1 MAKTALRVK
10 AARKPKFAVRG
21 YTRCQRCGRPKA
33 VYRKFGLCRIC
44 LREMAHRG
52 ELPGRD
58 QVQLVTPTTILDGL
72 DTRLA
77 RSPHSTTRAERC
89 RSPGKPRRGRNTNTM
104 TMTDPIAD
112 MLTRL
117 RNANQAY
124 HDAVTMPY
132 SKLKAGV
139 ADILQQEGYITS
151 YKVDE
156 PVEGAVGKTLT
167 LTLKYGQNRERS
179 IAGIRRISKPGLRVY
194 AKSSGLPKVLGGLG
208 IAIISTS
215 QGLLTDRQANQKG
228 VGGEVLA
235 YVW

>member
-1 MAKTALRVK
+1 
-10 AARKPKFAVRG
+10 
-21 YTRCQRCGRPKA
+21 
-33 VYRKFGLCRIC
+33 
-44 LREMAHRG
+44 
-52 ELPGRD
+52 
-58 QVQLVTPTTILDGL
+58 
-72 DTRLA
+72 
-77 RSPHSTTRAERC
+77 
-89 RSPGKPRRGRNTNTM
+89 M

-139 ADILQQEGYITS
+139 AEILKQEGYITS
-151 YKVDE
+151 FEVDE
-156 PVEGAVGKTLT
+156 SAEGVVGKTLT
-167 LTLKYGQNRERS
+167 VTLKYGQNRERS

-194 AKSSGLPKVLGGLG
+194 AKATGLPKVLGGLG

-215 QGLLTDRQANQKG
+215 QGLLTDRQANKKG